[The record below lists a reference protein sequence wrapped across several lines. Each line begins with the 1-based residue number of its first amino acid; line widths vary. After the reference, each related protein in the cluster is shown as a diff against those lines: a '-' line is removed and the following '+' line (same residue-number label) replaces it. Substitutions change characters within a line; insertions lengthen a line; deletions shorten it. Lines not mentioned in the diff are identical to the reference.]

1 MLRQEDYNFKGIP
14 CNSLC
19 KKKKKNSSYSE
30 RKDTVSPSFTHP
42 PDAHEWSQSPRV
54 TFETLQGAVLRRRR
68 AESLLSITF
77 TETGSWVFILVIYQ
91 SR

>member
-14 CNSLC
+14 CNSLY
-19 KKKKKNSSYSE
+19 KKKKKTVHTVKE
-30 RKDTVSPSFTHP
+30 KTVSPSFSHP

-68 AESLLSITF
+68 TESLLSITS
-77 TETGSWVFILVIYQ
+77 TETGSWVFILVIHQ